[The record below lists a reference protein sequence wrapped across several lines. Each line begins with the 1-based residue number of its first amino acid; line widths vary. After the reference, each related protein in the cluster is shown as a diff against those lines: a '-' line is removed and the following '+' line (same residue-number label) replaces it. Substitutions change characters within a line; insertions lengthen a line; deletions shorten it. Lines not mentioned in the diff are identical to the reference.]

1 VRCHSC
7 PSYRRRSTCMT
18 SRPTL
23 VCLFQAT
30 APPGPPRL
38 PRKEKKNAKFKFA
51 FAVWLSGECSR
62 WGPGGGWSR
71 HEKEAAGDRDMHA
84 MHCNAGGTGS
94 GSRACIHPV
103 WPSDA
108 CSSIRRQRCVAGGA
122 KPGAGSRRR
131 PASTCRALAAG
142 SWYMH
147 GCMARL
153 EINTRGK
160 GTAIVGWQPLCVL
173 SIRLWPGDNLG
184 LVWLRVVKFLKR
196 HLSTFEVLN
205 ID

>member
-1 VRCHSC
+1 MHW
-7 PSYRRRSTCMT
+7 
-18 SRPTL
+18 
-23 VCLFQAT
+23 LFGSVVSVARQWDPA
-30 APPGPPRL
+30 
-38 PRKEKKNAKFKFA
+38 
-51 FAVWLSGECSR
+51 
-62 WGPGGGWSR
+62 GGWW
-71 HEKEAAGDRDMHA
+71 HTMCTFHKKEAAGGTCMQCSWA
-84 MHCNAGGTGS
+84 GTGS

-173 SIRLWPGDNLG
+173 SIRLWPGDNLY
-184 LVWLRVVKFLKR
+184 VCER
-196 HLSTFEVLN
+196 HGWGTRSLPTP
-205 ID
+205 